1 MTKAAVVLGGSA
13 GVGLAVVE
21 DLIGRGYR
29 VGIVARGT
37 ERLRELTDRFGSSIE
52 TEAADVADSAALEDA
67 TDRLVERLGPPT
79 IWVNSA
85 MVTSFSPFEKVA
97 PEEFERI
104 VQVTFLG
111 QVNGTRAALRHM
123 SRGHIV
129 CVGSGLAYRSVPN
142 QAAYC
147 ASKHAINGFAASLR
161 SELLKSDSKV
171 TLHLVQLPAIN
182 TPQFDWALNRMD
194 EKPQPAPPIYAPE
207 VAAAAVMRAI
217 DTGAREILVGKSVL
231 QLVFG
236 QFVLP
241 DYLDRRMAR
250 EGVESQKSGRADDSA
265 GLGNL
270 YDPVA
275 HEATAEGSYSK
286 RASSDGVIVDGDKA
300 RIVVFGATA
309 AAIFVF
315 GILLGLLLG

>member
-1 MTKAAVVLGGSA
+1 MAKSAVVLGGSA
-13 GVGLAVVE
+13 GVGLAIAE
-21 DLIGRGYR
+21 ELIGRGYR
-29 VGIVARGT
+29 VGIVARGA
-37 ERLRELTDRFGSSIE
+37 ERLDELRHRFGDSVE
-52 TEAADVADSAALEDA
+52 TQAADVADAQALDRA
-67 TDRLVERLGPPT
+67 TDRLVERLGTPT

-85 MVTSFSPFEKVA
+85 MVTSFSPFEKVTSD
-97 PEEFERI
+97 EFERI
-104 VQVTFLG
+104 VAVTFLG

-123 SRGHIV
+123 AEGRIV

-147 ASKHAINGFAASLR
+147 AAKHAINGFAASLR
-161 SELLKSDSKV
+161 SELLKADSKV
-171 TLHLVQLPAIN
+171 TLHLVQLPAVN

-207 VAAAAVMRAI
+207 VAAEAVMRAI

-250 EGVESQKSGRADDSA
+250 EGVESQKSGRDDDN
-265 GLGNL
+265 GGRGNL
-270 YDPVA
+270 YDPVDR
-275 HEATAEGSYSK
+275 EATAAGSYSQ
-286 RASSDGVIVDGDKA
+286 RASSDGLIIDGDRA
-300 RIVVFGATA
+300 RLAVFGGVA
-309 AAIFVF
+309 ALIFVF
-315 GILLGLLLG
+315 GLLIGLLIG